1 MDYGGLCK
9 EQRTLRDSTWGWES
23 TGQRC
28 GGGKKEVTG
37 WDWDMQNKVWCSPQ
51 GLRWLDHS
59 LHHSTLSP
67 TWQSD
72 HMLTETQL
80 CDLFQQAEHIP
91 ATRGATQGFLVS
103 AVLYDILTCTTM
115 VQLLYGLFPLGE
127 NESGFLVNLNKAS
140 QKQQRPEVYRQ
151 FSEPWVSMSK
161 YLWLYGTED
170 SGGLITLWGI
180 TWYW

>member
-1 MDYGGLCK
+1 
-9 EQRTLRDSTWGWES
+9 
-23 TGQRC
+23 
-28 GGGKKEVTG
+28 
-37 WDWDMQNKVWCSPQ
+37 
-51 GLRWLDHS
+51 
-59 LHHSTLSP
+59 
-67 TWQSD
+67 
-72 HMLTETQL
+72 MLTEIQL

-91 ATRGATQGFLVS
+91 ATRGAAQGFLVS

-127 NESGFLVNLNKAS
+127 NESRFLVNLNKAS

-161 YLWLYGTED
+161 YLWLCGTED